1 MRLSGARNIYF
12 LVWGESESGRET
24 RYNKCS
30 IQRTSVNSRVHPLF
44 KKLQNLRIKIHKH
57 QIHANQIIK
66 AHKSIFNV
74 SFTHFKAERH

>member
-44 KKLQNLRIKIHKH
+44 KKLQNLRIKNS
-57 QIHANQIIK
+57 QTSNTR
-66 AHKSIFNV
+66 KSNY
-74 SFTHFKAERH
+74 